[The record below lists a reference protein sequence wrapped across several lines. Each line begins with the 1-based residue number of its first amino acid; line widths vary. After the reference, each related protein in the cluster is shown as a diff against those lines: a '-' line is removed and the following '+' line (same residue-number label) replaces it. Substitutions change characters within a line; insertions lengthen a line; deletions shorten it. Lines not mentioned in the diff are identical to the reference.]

1 MSKWICKR
9 CGTICQDFMDK
20 IYEPLKNDLYVS
32 PSTKTQ
38 ERIDKLLKE
47 RCDIEDRGEMPPLK
61 CQCGEKRV
69 W

>member
-9 CGTICQDFMDK
+9 CGTICQDFMDT
-20 IYEPLKNDLYVS
+20 ICEPWGRSVEELDTTL
-32 PSTKTQ
+32 
-38 ERIDKLLKE
+38 ERIDKLLNE
-47 RCDIEDRGEMPPLK
+47 RIEIENKGEMPPLE